1 MLFLRIIS
9 KGESMEIK
17 KYLNLKNVLG
27 GAVIGVINGLLGS
40 GGGMVAVPV
49 LKKLG
54 FSQTDAQANAIVVIL
69 PISVLS
75 AALYLLR
82 GYVAVTDA
90 IIYIPGGI
98 LGTLIGTFLLKKI
111 SPKYLK
117 KIFGA
122 FMIFAGVRLL
132 MK

>member
-98 LGTLIGTFLLKKI
+98 LGTLIGIFLLKKI